1 MQKASEAKKAPET
14 ARISGTRRP
23 GVDPSFTEDQELRAA
38 WAKAWL
44 REYRCHT
51 RYLSLLAVDA
61 VAELELRFAWLDRWD
76 AACVCREAARR
87 LEYSQG
93 RPAVACTT
101 GRTISESCESR
112 T

>member
-51 RYLSLLAVDA
+51 RYLSLLAVDTA
-61 VAELELRFAWLDRWD
+61 AALELRFAWLDWWD

-93 RPAVACTT
+93 HRPVACTA
-101 GRTISESCESR
+101 GRTMSETCEPRS
-112 T
+112 